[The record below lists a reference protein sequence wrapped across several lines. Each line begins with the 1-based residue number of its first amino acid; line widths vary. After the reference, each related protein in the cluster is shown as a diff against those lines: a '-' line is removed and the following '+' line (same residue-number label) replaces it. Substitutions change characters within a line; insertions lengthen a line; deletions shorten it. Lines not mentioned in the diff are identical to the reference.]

1 MLKILLVLLLMLSAT
16 VSASAQFVGP
26 GLTRIGG
33 KVTVAQVAEIRP
45 GTQVIL
51 TGNFVQRYRQDYYRF
66 RDETGEILV
75 EVDRRLWRN
84 RLIGPHTPVQIT
96 GEVERG
102 GLLRGRHV
110 EAERIVVLE

>member
-1 MLKILLVLLLMLSAT
+1 MLKFALVVILALSAT
-16 VSASAQFVGP
+16 IPASAQFVGP
-26 GLTRIGG
+26 GSTHIGG
-33 KVTVAQVAEIRP
+33 KVTVAQVADIRP
-45 GTQVIL
+45 GTRVTL

-84 RLIGPHTPVQIT
+84 RLIGPYTPVQVI

-110 EAERIVVLE
+110 EAERIVVLD

>member
-1 MLKILLVLLLMLSAT
+1 MWKFVLALILALSAPIP
-16 VSASAQFVGP
+16 ASAQFVGP
-26 GLTRIGG
+26 GSPHIGG

-45 GTQVIL
+45 GTRVIL
-51 TGNFVQRYRQDYYRF
+51 TGNFVQRYRDDVYRF

-84 RLIGPHTPVQIT
+84 RLIEPHTSVQVT
-96 GEVERG
+96 GEVERS
-102 GLLRGRHV
+102 LLRARRV